1 MENTGKR
8 RADIVVVSD
17 AGPACSKPKR
27 QTNLNSFFGGTPAAS
42 VKNKEVPLASSSTAA
57 SKRTLQPATAEK
69 WKTTSLA
76 KYDAENWLI
85 VNINTDT
92 KLVESLKC
100 AVCTKFEGKIS
111 SVKGFNY
118 QWSRDESTRLQ
129 HAAALEH
136 VNGDPHKLA
145 YDLFL
150 KNKGLTTR
158 ERGDIIKQ
166 TLDKSQT
173 AIAQGFAVSESKN
186 FETSK
191 KKFETAFFVV
201 KEEIPIAKYKQ
212 ILSLEEKHGVVI
224 GAAYRN
230 DTSAG
235 IIIDYIADSLKV
247 KLKKEL
253 EQINFYSILTDGS
266 TDASTSEK
274 EAMFVVTFDAKPPST
289 NKIKINISYLNIA
302 DITAADARGIIKA
315 IENSFQSISYDN
327 WLPKLVGFG
336 SDGASVN
343 RGKKEGVHALL
354 RQENEWLTFGWC
366 VAHRLELSLK
376 DSLGKTSFADVDEM
390 ILRLYYIYKNLQR
403 N

>member
-1 MENTGKR
+1 M
-8 RADIVVVSD
+8 
-17 AGPACSKPKR
+17 
-27 QTNLNSFFGGTPAAS
+27 
-42 VKNKEVPLASSSTAA
+42 ASSSTAA

-118 QWSRDESTRLQ
+118 QWSRDGSTRLQ

-145 YDLFL
+145 YNLFL

-158 ERGDIIKQ
+158 ERGDIIKK

-191 KKFETAFFVV
+191 KKFETAFFC
-201 KEEIPIAKYKQ
+201 
-212 ILSLEEKHGVVI
+212 LS
-224 GAAYRN
+224 R
-230 DTSAG
+230 
-235 IIIDYIADSLKV
+235 
-247 KLKKEL
+247 KK
-253 EQINFYSILTDGS
+253 S
-266 TDASTSEK
+266 
-274 EAMFVVTFDAKPPST
+274 
-289 NKIKINISYLNIA
+289 
-302 DITAADARGIIKA
+302 R
-315 IENSFQSISYDN
+315 
-327 WLPKLVGFG
+327 
-336 SDGASVN
+336 
-343 RGKKEGVHALL
+343 
-354 RQENEWLTFGWC
+354 
-366 VAHRLELSLK
+366 
-376 DSLGKTSFADVDEM
+376 
-390 ILRLYYIYKNLQR
+390 
-403 N
+403 